1 MKVAHEF
8 RKGVDAGTH
17 IFHFKRYSRCFIG
30 SEAVDYMVNSNMA
43 TSRKDAVLL
52 GQRLSEEINLFHH
65 VKREHKFSDDFKFYR
80 YPEDDGPT
88 SVSTHSERTTPA
100 EKLDKIAEAMRKEM
114 KAKNRRWYHKVY
126 KKTFLGT
133 DAITYLVNKGA
144 AETRKEAVQ
153 LGRELAQWCN
163 LFEHVEGDHELKDEG
178 LFYRFIPVKK
188 VYETQDIRSLRSIA
202 DQFERDVEVKD
213 QRFHL
218 RIYKDAFVGEQA
230 VSFLASSGIA
240 KSREEAAQIGRSL
253 ETTFN
258 LFEHVTRE
266 HGM

>member
-8 RKGVDAGTH
+8 QKGVDVGTH
-17 IFHFKRYSRCFIG
+17 IFHFKRYKRCFIG

-43 TSRKDAVLL
+43 TNRKDAVLL
-52 GQRLSEEINLFHH
+52 GQRLSEELNLFHH

-80 YPEDDGPT
+80 YPEDDGA
-88 SVSTHSERTTPA
+88 SVSTDVEQTTAA

-114 KAKNRRWYHKVY
+114 KAKDRRWYHKVY
-126 KKTFLGT
+126 KRTFLGA

-153 LGRELAQWCN
+153 LGRELARWCN

-178 LFYRFIPVKK
+178 LFYRFIPGKK

-202 DQFERDVEVKD
+202 DQFEKYVEVKD

-218 RIYKDAFVGEQA
+218 RIYKDAFAGEQA
-230 VSFLASSGIA
+230 VSFLTSSGIA
-240 KSREEAAQIGRSL
+240 KSREEALHIGRSL

-258 LFEHVTRE
+258 LFEHVARE